1 MRKSLK
7 IISAL
12 AASAIIIGAFA
23 GCGGEKKNAPEA
35 AGGGEKKKGK
45 IFGFHTGGAGCLAG
59 VERKNPGVG
68 YDNCAGKGQKI
79 ERI

>member
-23 GCGGEKKNAPEA
+23 GCGGGKERRAENGGCGKQNSSKISRIQHGA
-35 AGGGEKKKGK
+35 AD
-45 IFGFHTGGAGCLAG
+45 CLAG
-59 VERKNPGVG
+59 
-68 YDNCAGKGQKI
+68 
-79 ERI
+79 